1 MYVCI
6 YACVYMYICTFI
18 YIYIHVEVTRKTNK
32 FEGPIR
38 TPYDIRSFKCVC
50 VCIYMYMF
58 VHMYVYI
65 YICICICICVSTYP
79 TYQWILTVLGAL
91 NVATRHGGSAIVF
104 ARPDPSPTDGCG
116 LKLIAVQC
124 QVTCETSDFAK
135 IGDEHTSIL
144 KIDIQHCSN
153 AWKWW

>member
-1 MYVCI
+1 MYVFMHVYICI
-6 YACVYMYICTFI
+6 YVHS
-18 YIYIHVEVTRKTNK
+18 YIYTCRSDKKNKYIRGTNQDS
-32 FEGPIR
+32 IR
-38 TPYDIRSFKCVC
+38 HTVFQVC
-50 VCIYMYMF
+50 VCMYLY
-58 VHMYVYI
+58 VHVCAYVCI

-153 AWKWW
+153 A